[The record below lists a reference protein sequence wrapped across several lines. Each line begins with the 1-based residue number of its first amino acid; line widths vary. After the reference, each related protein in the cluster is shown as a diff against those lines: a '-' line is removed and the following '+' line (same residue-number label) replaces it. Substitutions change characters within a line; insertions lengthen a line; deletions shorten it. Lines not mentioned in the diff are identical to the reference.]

1 MLLVLSGG
9 VIYQSH
15 LLFLNWQ
22 QLPKKDYS
30 AWRLEYADLHTTQ
43 PPPTEENE
51 TALETTEANHSLAN
65 QSLEIQLHVNAQTKY
80 SFLKK
85 NIALPNM
92 EILLSNVNG
101 EPLAYQELTPIQWLG
116 SDPKLLDYL
125 IKGVASQ
132 TQITVNIP
140 LVLPDSAS
148 GFQIQ
153 MVYPN

>member
-9 VIYQSH
+9 VIFQSH

-30 AWRLEYADLHTTQ
+30 AWRLEYADLQTTQ
-43 PPPTEENE
+43 PSSTEEDE
-51 TALETTEANHSLAN
+51 TLLDTIKAN

-85 NIALPNM
+85 NVALPNM

-125 IKGVASQ
+125 IKGVATQ

>member
-9 VIYQSH
+9 VIFQSH

-30 AWRLEYADLHTTQ
+30 AWRLEYADLYTAQ
-43 PPPTEENE
+43 PSSTEEDE
-51 TALETTEANHSLAN
+51 MLLDTIKAN

-85 NIALPNM
+85 NVALPNM

-125 IKGVASQ
+125 IKGVATQ

>member
-9 VIYQSH
+9 VIFQSH

-43 PPPTEENE
+43 PSSTEEDE
-51 TALETTEANHSLAN
+51 TLLDTIKAN
-65 QSLEIQLHVNAQTKY
+65 QSLEIQLHVNVQTKY

-85 NIALPNM
+85 NVALPNM

-125 IKGVASQ
+125 IKGVATQ